1 MQLLIFSKSQYPG
14 KLLASLLLD
23 CALHLHKHLSPHDPY
38 KHETSATHRARFIED
53 DGSSRDDGFSRG
65 MMAILGVGCVYLG
78 DLEAG
83 VGHGVPHH
91 GHDLGG
97 ELPLLLPGC
106 IYTS

>member
-1 MQLLIFSKSQYPG
+1 
-14 KLLASLLLD
+14 
-23 CALHLHKHLSPHDPY
+23 
-38 KHETSATHRARFIED
+38 
-53 DGSSRDDGFSRG
+53 

-97 ELPLLLPGC
+97 ELPLLLPRGVHILRTCC
-106 IYTS
+106 IARLIATYSS

>member
-1 MQLLIFSKSQYPG
+1 MKIKNVTV
-14 KLLASLLLD
+14 KKIIVAKNVKTLAPNAVMMD
-23 CALHLHKHLSPHDPY
+23 
-38 KHETSATHRARFIED
+38 TF
-53 DGSSRDDGFSRG
+53 
-65 MMAILGVGCVYLG
+65 MMAIPGVGCVYLG

>member
-1 MQLLIFSKSQYPG
+1 
-14 KLLASLLLD
+14 
-23 CALHLHKHLSPHDPY
+23 
-38 KHETSATHRARFIED
+38 
-53 DGSSRDDGFSRG
+53 

-106 IYTS
+106 VHNTHLDYVLHRPADCYIFQSMTYD